1 MLESR
6 EELLQEGALVQF
18 SRAARCQM
26 RDPIRNSMGPY
37 PLQKEAP
44 QISEWKTNSSQGL
57 GFGVWAFFGGKATCF
72 PAPAFLKNHDFARDS
87 LDSLRFAW
95 RL

>member
-44 QISEWKTNSSQGL
+44 QISEWKSNSCFYNEAGSLLLHSL
-57 GFGVWAFFGGKATCF
+57 GFRVLGFRHPKPSG
-72 PAPAFLKNHDFARDS
+72 
-87 LDSLRFAW
+87 RFVVI
-95 RL
+95 